1 MTLEVFALAFLLFIC
16 LLTSPLSISDNMAC
30 IEKIILAFVIVQV
43 SAVALAKPHKPGID
57 DGLYRSNDD
66 IKGFIYKRGKG
77 SLGFGK

>member
-1 MTLEVFALAFLLFIC
+1 
-16 LLTSPLSISDNMAC
+16 MAC

-43 SAVALAKPHKPGID
+43 SVVALGKPHKPGID